1 MLTPT
6 KYYALFKLRD
16 NRWRSRSDL
25 RMSLA
30 EKIKRTCWHHCGR
43 GCCRR
48 GSRLPL
54 ADGDWLLHLPAPP
67 PNVPVL
73 NNNASAGRVSSLMM
87 TAPGTHTL
95 ELVSELKAEHIR
107 YAVFHDR

>member
-1 MLTPT
+1 MGTPLSVILNTFMLTPT

-30 EKIKRTCWHHCGR
+30 EKMKATVGTTAVA
-43 GCCRR
+43 GVVVAVL
-48 GSRLPL
+48 GLML
-54 ADGDWLLHLPAPP
+54 AAGTWPLHLPAPP

-73 NNNASAGRVSSLMM
+73 NNNASARQGPL
-87 TAPGTHTL
+87 HL
-95 ELVSELKAEHIR
+95 
-107 YAVFHDR
+107 